1 MRKVSLH
8 VEMRR
13 VKIITDKWNC
23 ILDQSMPENHPALDF
38 LYYYTT

>member
-1 MRKVSLH
+1 MREVSLH
-8 VEMRR
+8 MEMRR
-13 VKIITDKWNC
+13 VEIIIDKWNW